1 MKSHRK
7 AEALVFA
14 APIAVVVFLHF
25 SSQLGPR
32 ASIAQPRSFEPAAT
46 NQTAKPKQSDKLTQ
60 WIASLNITPDMPSP
74 LDQSPPPQV
83 VVVNPDP
90 TPEPIIPKP
99 EPIYINPLENATLT
113 SVMGSGKTGL
123 ASINGRI
130 YRINETP
137 APGCRVVSIDAKQQ
151 TVGITLETGELF
163 YLHVKRP

>member
-1 MKSHRK
+1 MKAPRK

-32 ASIAQPRSFEPAAT
+32 TTIAQPRSFETPAT
-46 NQTAKPKQSDKLTQ
+46 NPTSRPSQSDELTQ

-74 LDQSPPPQV
+74 LDQGPPPQV

-90 TPEPIIPKP
+90 TPKPIIPEP
-99 EPIYINPLENATLT
+99 EPIYVNPLENATLT
-113 SVMGSGKTGL
+113 SVIGSGDMGL
-123 ASINGRI
+123 ASIDGRI

-151 TVGITLETGELF
+151 TVGITLETGEMF
-163 YLHVKRP
+163 YLRVNRP